1 MTTSAPP
8 ERTGATS
15 VRVLR
20 PQDEG
25 QLRRLFL
32 SDPVT
37 HCFAEARLDNG
48 GLRPNA
54 PGGPF
59 WGYGATGS
67 VDSALLVGANLVPVR
82 TDAAARQAFAEHAV
96 RVGRRSS
103 SIVGPA
109 DEVLDLWA
117 RLEPHWGTAREVR
130 PDQYLMVATD
140 EAVVAADPEVRVCV
154 ATDLAALFPACVAM
168 FTEEVGVS
176 PTAGGMEYAYR
187 RRIADLIS
195 QGRSFARFEDS
206 EPLFKAEI
214 GALSQRACQ
223 IQGVWTR
230 PDRRR
235 QGLASAG
242 MTAVVALSQRL
253 SPLVSLYVNGY
264 NTGAVGAYEAAGFRT
279 VATFATV
286 LF

>member
-1 MTTSAPP
+1 MTTSALP
-8 ERTGATS
+8 ERTDSAS

-20 PQDEG
+20 PDDEAP
-25 QLRRLFL
+25 LRRLFR
-32 SDPVT
+32 SDPVA
-37 HCFAEARLDNG
+37 HCFAEARLDRS

-54 PGGPF
+54 AGGPF
-59 WGYGATGS
+59 WGYGSPTALS
-67 VDSALLVGANLVPVR
+67 SALLVGANLVPVA

-109 DEVLDLWA
+109 EEVLDLWA

-130 PDQYLMVATD
+130 PDQHLMVAT
-140 EAVVAADPEVRVCV
+140 EEPAIAADPAVRECV
-154 ATDLAALFPACVAM
+154 AGDLSALFPACVAM

-187 RRIADLIS
+187 RRIGDLIS
-195 QGRSFARFEDS
+195 QGRSFARFEGD
-206 EPLFKAEI
+206 EPVFKAEI
-214 GALSQRACQ
+214 GAMSQRACQ

-235 QGLASAG
+235 HGLGSAG
-242 MTAVVALSQRL
+242 MAAVVALSRRQ

-264 NTGAVGAYEAAGFRT
+264 NTGALRAYEAAGFRT
-279 VATFATV
+279 VARFATV

>member
-1 MTTSAPP
+1 MTTSALPG
-8 ERTGATS
+8 RTDSAS

-20 PQDEG
+20 PEDEA
-25 QLRRLFL
+25 QLRRLLL
-32 SDPVT
+32 SDPVA
-37 HCFAEARLDNG
+37 HCFAEARLDNA

-54 PGGPF
+54 AGGPF
-59 WGYGATGS
+59 WGYERDGILT
-67 VDSALLVGANLVPVR
+67 SALLVGANLVPVC
-82 TDAAARQAFAEHAV
+82 TDAAARQAFADHAV

-109 DEVLDLWA
+109 AEVLDLWA
-117 RLEPHWGTAREVR
+117 RLEPHWGSAREVR
-130 PDQYLMVATD
+130 PDQHLMVAAREPMAAPD
-140 EAVVAADPEVRVCV
+140 PAVRECLPE
-154 ATDLAALFPACVAM
+154 DLPALFPACVSM

-187 RRIADLIS
+187 RRVADLIS
-195 QGRSFARFEDS
+195 QGRSFARFDGA
-206 EPLFKAEI
+206 EPVFKAEI
-214 GALSQRACQ
+214 GALSRRACQ

-242 MTAVVALSQRL
+242 MVAVVALSQRL

-264 NTGAVGAYEAAGFRT
+264 NTGALRAYEAAGFAT
-279 VATFATV
+279 VARFATV

>member
-1 MTTSAPP
+1 MTTSALPG
-8 ERTGATS
+8 RTGSAS

-20 PQDEG
+20 PEDEAA
-25 QLRRLFL
+25 LRRLFL

-37 HCFAEARLDNG
+37 HCFAEARLDHG

-59 WGYGATGS
+59 WGCETDGVLT
-67 VDSALLVGANLVPVR
+67 SALLVGANLVPVA
-82 TDAAARQAFAEHAV
+82 TDAASRRAFADHAV

-109 DEVLDLWA
+109 DEVLDLWSL
-117 RLEPHWGTAREVR
+117 LEQHWGAARDVR
-130 PDQYLMVATD
+130 PDQRLMIATRPPT
-140 EAVVAADPEVRVCV
+140 VPPDPQVRACV
-154 ATDLAALFPACVAM
+154 DSDLSALFPACVAM

-176 PTAGGMEYAYR
+176 PIAGGMEYAYR
-187 RRIADLIS
+187 RRIGDLIS
-195 QGRSFARFEDS
+195 QGRSFARFEGD
-206 EPLFKAEI
+206 EPVFKAEI
-214 GALSQRACQ
+214 GALSRRACQ

-230 PDRRR
+230 PDRRGR
-235 QGLASAG
+235 GLASTG
-242 MTAVVALSQRL
+242 MVSVVELARQH
-253 SPLVSLYVNGY
+253 SPLVSLYVNSY
-264 NTGAVGAYEAAGFRT
+264 NEGALRAYDAAGFDT